1 MTLWKQGQVQP
12 ETAEWAEIESLLK
25 STVSLDPRNAD
36 AYLQLGILYANQHK
50 YNDAITQYEQA
61 LKINRDTAVI
71 HYRLGQALIR
81 TGAAERARQEFAQ
94 FERLHARE
102 EEETAKQ
109 TADIQQFVYTLRH
122 STLAGKE

>member
-1 MTLWKQGQVQP
+1 MILWKQGQAQP
-12 ETAEWAEIESLLK
+12 ETAEWAKVESLLE

-36 AYLQLGILYANQHK
+36 AYLQLGILYADQHRFH
-50 YNDAITQYEQA
+50 DAITQYEQA
-61 LKINRDTAVI
+61 LKINGDTAGI
-71 HYRLGQALIR
+71 HYRLGQALAR
-81 TGAAERARQEFAQ
+81 TGATGRARQEFAQ

-102 EEETAKQ
+102 VQETVKQ

>member
-1 MTLWKQGQVQP
+1 MVPHIAHRQGVA
-12 ETAEWAEIESLLK
+12 ETEIAPANSNFAGQTIQIVA
-25 STVSLDPRNAD
+25 SGRQ
-36 AYLQLGILYANQHK
+36 YLRGILYADQHR
-50 YNDAITQYEQA
+50 YHDAITQYERA

-109 TADIQQFVYTLRH
+109 TADVQQFVYTLRH